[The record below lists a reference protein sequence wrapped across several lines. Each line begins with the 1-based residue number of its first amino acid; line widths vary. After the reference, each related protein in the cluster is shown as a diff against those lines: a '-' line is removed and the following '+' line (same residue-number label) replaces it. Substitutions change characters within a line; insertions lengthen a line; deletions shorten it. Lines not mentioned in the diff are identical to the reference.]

1 MSDTETLTQKMHQLS
16 EEKLPQKAQRTGD
29 YPVRFDHCFK
39 RIAFD
44 AAACAKWDEVIER
57 PFYSNATAEQKRRA
71 VDVLEEMLRS
81 PEKARQYNRQSL
93 QYR

>member
-1 MSDTETLTQKMHQLS
+1 MSDAETLTQKMHRLS
-16 EEKLPQKAQRTGD
+16 EEALPQKAKRTGD

-44 AAACAKWDEVIER
+44 AAAQAKWDEVIER
-57 PFYSNATAEQKRRA
+57 PFYANATSAQKKRA
-71 VDVLEEMLRS
+71 TEVLEAMLRS

-93 QYR
+93 QHR